1 MSTIPKHE
9 ATAAPRKGHR
19 KQPQPAAVAA
29 PAAPVAVDL
38 GGVEVELGRLA
49 GLFNTYV
56 GNACKGENFLGLFS
70 EVGAYPV
77 RVELVESEASEA
89 LHCIATTLDKLDHLE
104 LLGKSAERI
113 ATAFERIAT
122 ALEGKAA

>member
-9 ATAAPRKGHR
+9 APAPRKGHR
-19 KQPQPAAVAA
+19 KQPQPAAVAT
-29 PAAPVAVDL
+29 AAPVPVDL
-38 GGVEVELGRLA
+38 GGIEVALGRLA

-56 GNACKGENFLGLFS
+56 GNAAKGENYLALYS

-89 LHCIATTLDKLDHLE
+89 LHCIAATLDKLDHLE

-122 ALEGKAA
+122 VLEGKAA